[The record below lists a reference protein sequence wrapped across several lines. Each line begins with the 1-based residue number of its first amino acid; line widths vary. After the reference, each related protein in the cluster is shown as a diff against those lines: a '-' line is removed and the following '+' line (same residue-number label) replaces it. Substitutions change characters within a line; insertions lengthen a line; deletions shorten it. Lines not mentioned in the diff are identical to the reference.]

1 MKAFRL
7 TRRKYADAAFDGAGA
22 RRTGGR
28 WHPRGAV
35 VAYAAE
41 HLSLAALEYLVH
53 VDLEDAPA
61 DLISLRIDIPDDLVE
76 DVDVSRLP
84 ANWRTEPAPPEL
96 AELGRRWLERHSSL
110 ALRVPSAIVPSEF
123 NVVIDSLSAALER
136 CTIAAPEPFGFDPR
150 LWK

>member
-1 MKAFRL
+1 VKAFRI
-7 TRRKYADAAFDGAGA
+7 TRRKYADAAFNGVGA

-28 WHPRGAV
+28 WHPRGAS
-35 VAYAAE
+35 VAYVSE

-53 VDLEDAPA
+53 VDPDDAPA
-61 DLISLRIDIPDDLVE
+61 DLVSIRIDVPEDLVE

-84 ANWRTEPAPPEL
+84 ANWRTEPTPPEL
-96 AELGRRWLERHSSL
+96 PELGRRWLERHSSL

-123 NVVIDSLSAALER
+123 NLVIDSQSAALAR
-136 CTIAAPEPFGFDPR
+136 CTIAVPEAFSFDPR